1 MRQWWRTYREVFA
14 AERAA
19 TAARVQRKSEQVDAL
34 DRWKTLFWLTYG
46 VLILV
51 RILRDAVSWWWL
63 SWVGNAVSVPFL
75 LSVVVIVATW
85 LTRWG
90 NGGRT

>member
-1 MRQWWRTYREVFA
+1 M
-14 AERAA
+14 
-19 TAARVQRKSEQVDAL
+19 
-34 DRWKTLFWLTYG
+34 
-46 VLILV
+46 